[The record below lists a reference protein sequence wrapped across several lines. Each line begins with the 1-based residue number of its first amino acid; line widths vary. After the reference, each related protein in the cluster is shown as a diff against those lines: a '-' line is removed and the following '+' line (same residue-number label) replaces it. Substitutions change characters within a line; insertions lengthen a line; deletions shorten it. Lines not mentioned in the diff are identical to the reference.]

1 MLLGL
6 WISGVGGP
14 KCPKD
19 KGAWGPIDFSMG
31 PHGQVSQSQQEGLR
45 EGRAGIGQVGRGG
58 EAWRDSRSPPRGQD
72 QDADAY
78 RFEGTRT
85 MQLRQ
90 RRDLDVPGL
99 VHGGRGWSGLDGLG
113 GVGVGYQH
121 EDPRPQQNVAQENVP
136 GGNLERVQR
145 FALLASQMLQQ
156 SQQSGAAG
164 AHQSS
169 SVDLGGSSTMVDNG
183 LLGTALHTG
192 GANWSSLQLP
202 SQSRSAVAPRLPAL
216 QGLQGLQTASN
227 FSLPLNLG
235 DVSPLSLHPA
245 AAAVAVAATASA
257 PFSTSSNYALNARQ
271 NMFLSPLSSDFMW

>member
-1 MLLGL
+1 M
-6 WISGVGGP
+6 GGP
-14 KCPKD
+14 KCPRD
-19 KGAWGPIDFSMG
+19 KGPWGPIDLSMG
-31 PHGQVSQSQQEGLR
+31 PHGQVSQSQQEGLG
-45 EGRAGIGQVGRGG
+45 EGRAGILPG
-58 EAWRDSRSPPRGQD
+58 GQD

-113 GVGVGYQH
+113 GIQGVGLYQH
-121 EDPRPQQNVAQENVP
+121 EDPRPQQNVAQENAL

-145 FALLASQMLQQ
+145 FALLASQMLP
-156 SQQSGAAG
+156 QSGAAG

-169 SVDLGGSSTMVDNG
+169 AVDLGGSSTMVDNG
-183 LLGTALHTG
+183 LLGTALQTG

-235 DVSPLSLHPA
+235 DVAPLSLHPA
-245 AAAVAVAATASA
+245 PAAVAVAATASA